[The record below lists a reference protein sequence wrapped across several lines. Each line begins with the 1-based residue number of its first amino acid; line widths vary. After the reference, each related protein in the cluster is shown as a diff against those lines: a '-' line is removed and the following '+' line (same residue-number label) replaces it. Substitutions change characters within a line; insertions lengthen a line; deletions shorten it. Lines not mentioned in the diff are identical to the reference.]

1 MKAQSKQK
9 LKCESINQSLFCFL
23 EIVLA
28 PGWEVD
34 GKKKNPRKTTTSLP
48 KPVSLLIN
56 EKPDFAVK
64 DLMQSDYEHIPP

>member
-1 MKAQSKQK
+1 MQEHK
-9 LKCESINQSLFCFL
+9 LIAVSLFGNC
-23 EIVLA
+23 V
-28 PGWEVD
+28 GTRMRSRW
-34 GKKKNPRKTTTSLP
+34 KKKNPRKTKTSVS